1 MADTDASMEE
11 FINLKLDPCRSVVE
25 NMEMNGVDIVK
36 CTNQLSELMARI
48 LASEIRRKKL
58 VQSLKITMKGGKRGG
73 NGDGSAQGAP
83 AAAAA
88 AVSDSL
94 PEGIDAVDADLGRK
108 ANDTLVA
115 LQDSF
120 TKDIVNEKELK
131 ALVTKLTKQI
141 ALLKE
146 SNQFKEEAE
155 KTINIVNT
163 DLESKA
169 SIKSF
174 EYDKYFSIFC
184 VILSIVVGGA
194 TIYYLPSI
202 AESALKITNEGAWT
216 GLNLPSAD
224 RCAMVDPTYQL
235 PATAME
241 LGARPQD
248 DAVAERI
255 RLCRIAIHDYN
266 LYFFNA
272 VRAIQ
277 TASLPVLTIGGNY
290 VFELW
295 GVKDKAGITE
305 IKAKNWKKYVDL
317 SIILFGLAS
326 AAMVTMSQ
334 DGINIGNQWR
344 ANQAAIAKLQSEGYW
359 NMLIQGVAGA
369 TAGFSALGPAGGIVG
384 FLRGAAEGTI
394 QANAATAAASN
405 KRDAEATKA
414 LTNYTQPERP
424 PAPVEQ
430 QKTLLA
436 QAEKVANV
444 AATALSGKF
453 SIREINNRKREV
465 EELVA
470 TQAITKS
477 KLQGVV
483 TDNQLSSKYLI
494 YSDELAK
501 LEKLFDDSKSPDFAT
516 IPQKLETLKTN
527 VNNLNTEVTNLYNS
541 SENKA
546 KLVEIIR
553 NDVLSIKPIADS
565 IPGLLENIKDENAKK
580 RASDS
585 LNDNLAKLE
594 EIKTKVETI
603 SKYTQEELTELKKTV
618 SELQV
623 SFTDIKG
630 SIEFSISF
638 QPKEAQP
645 GQAQQGGAEED
656 PMNILTLNFMV
667 LQGLNPDIALRV
679 KGILASGD
687 PTPPAPVSGVGGR
700 TYRRRKGKSRRRRT
714 YRN

>member
-48 LASEIRRKKL
+48 LASEIRHKKL

-88 AVSDSL
+88 AASDSL

-108 ANDTLVA
+108 ANETLVA
-115 LQDSF
+115 LQDNF
-120 TKDIVNEKELK
+120 TNDYVDEGTLK

-174 EYDKYFSIFC
+174 KYDKSFAIFC

-194 TIYYLPSI
+194 TIYFLPAI
-202 AESALKITNEGAWT
+202 AESGLKITNEGAWT

-224 RCAMVDPTYQL
+224 RCAMVDPTYRF

-248 DAVAERI
+248 DAVAEKI
-255 RLCRIAIHDYN
+255 RLCRVAIHDYN

-272 VRAIQ
+272 VRSIQ
-277 TASLPVLTIGGNY
+277 IAAVPVVSIGSTFAY
-290 VFELW
+290 ELW
-295 GVKDKAGITE
+295 GVKDQAGITE
-305 IKAKNWKKYVDL
+305 VKARNWKKYVDL
-317 SIILFGLAS
+317 SIILLGLAS
-326 AAMVTMSQ
+326 AAMVTMAQ

-344 ANQAAIAKLQSEGYW
+344 ANQASIAKLESEGYW
-359 NMLIQGVAGA
+359 NMLIQGAAGA
-369 TAGFSALGPAGGIVG
+369 TAGYSALGPAGGIVG
-384 FLRGAAEGTI
+384 FFKGAAEGTI
-394 QANAATAAASN
+394 QANAATKAASN
-405 KRDAEATKA
+405 KRDAEATKG
-414 LTNYTQPERP
+414 LTGFNEPERP
-424 PAPVEQ
+424 PVPLEQ
-430 QKTLLA
+430 QKKLLE

-453 SIREINNRKREV
+453 SIREINNRKREL

-483 TDNQLSSKYLI
+483 TDNQLSSKYLN
-494 YSDELAK
+494 YSEELAK

-553 NDVLSIKPIADS
+553 NGILSIKPIADS
-565 IPGLLENIKDENAKK
+565 IPGLLENIKDENTKK

-594 EIKTKVETI
+594 ETKTKVETI
-603 SKYTQEELTELKKTV
+603 SKYNQEELTELKKTV

-623 SFTDIKG
+623 SFADIKG

-667 LQGLNPDIALRV
+667 LQGLDPNIALRV

-687 PTPPAPVSGVGGR
+687 PTPPAAALGGR
-700 TYRRRKGKSRRRRT
+700 TYRRRKTGKSRRRRT